1 MPVPLSE
8 MMEKLPP
15 ERRAKIERHAQ
26 ALIAEHR
33 SIAQIR
39 KALKLT
45 QTDVAKALKTSQ
57 ANVAQI
63 EGKKDVLVST
73 LARVVKAMGGELE
86 LVVTIPNRGRAV
98 LEIGKAKGEPVV
110 RPKRKKK
117 PRTAVT
123 TGSTASRRPK
133 AAAA

>member
-8 MMEKLPP
+8 MMARFSP
-15 ERRAKIERHAQ
+15 EDRAEIERHAQ

-33 SIAQIR
+33 SLAQIR

-45 QTDVAKALKTSQ
+45 QADVAKALKTSQ
-57 ANVAQI
+57 ANIAQI

-86 LVVTIPNRGRAV
+86 LVVTIPNRGRMV
-98 LEIGKAKGEPVV
+98 LEIGKMKGEPVV

-117 PRTAVT
+117 PPSVATTRPASSRT
-123 TGSTASRRPK
+123 RK
-133 AAAA
+133 AAA